1 MNDSPAS
8 PNSSAEVLLEEV
20 EIEEYVR
27 AKKPIPHA
35 KRYVIRID
43 KEKRVVHTP
52 LLTGRQIL
60 ELVGKTPE
68 KFKLY
73 EHFPGKQPE
82 PVLPDQEVH
91 LHKHHVERFTTMAK
105 DTTEGRSTATLR
117 REFRLPAS
125 DEQYL
130 DSLDLPWE
138 TVKEGGLLW
147 LLVNEW
153 KLDPGYNFQTVRI
166 ALQIPGGYSDN
177 QIDMAYFFP
186 PLERTDHRPIAT
198 ISPQRIGGEI
208 YQRWSRHRTSANPWR
223 PGVDDVST
231 HLTLVDEWLKRE
243 LARP

>member
-1 MNDSPAS
+1 MPESQAT
-8 PNSSAEVLLEEV
+8 PNGAEEELLEEV

-27 AKKPIPHA
+27 TKKPIPHA

-52 LLTGRQIL
+52 VLSGRQIL

-82 PVLPDQEVH
+82 PVGPDQEVH

-105 DTTEGRSTATLR
+105 DTTEGRTTATLR
-117 REFRLPAS
+117 REFRLPVS

-130 DSLDLPWE
+130 DSLGLPWE
-138 TVKEGGLLW
+138 TVKDGGLLW
-147 LLVNEW
+147 LLVHDW
-153 KLDPGYNFQTVRI
+153 RIDPGYNVRTVRI

-177 QIDMAYFFP
+177 QIDMVYFLP
-186 PLERTDHRPIAT
+186 PLGRADGRPIAT
-198 ISPQRIGGEI
+198 ISSQPICAES

-223 PGVDDVST
+223 PGVDDIST

-243 LARP
+243 LAR